1 MCYLNNV
8 RHSYVLQLLT
18 LLALTTFV
26 TDALNAQVA
35 GATLSGT
42 VTDESGG
49 GIPLAQVLIKDLAT
63 EVTRTVSTDSAGFYS
78 APNLLPG
85 DYEVTTSAGGFA
97 TRVQTGITLTVG
109 AQQVLNQ
116 ILQVG
121 RVTEKVRVTAELP
134 TVELETSTIG
144 AVVNSTTVRELP
156 LNGRSWS
163 DLATLQPGVSAIVT
177 QPDISSAQHAR
188 GNRGFASEL
197 TISGA
202 RPVQNNYRL
211 DGVSLND
218 YANGSGSVLGGN
230 LGVDAIE
237 EFSVLTSNYSAE
249 YGRTSGGVINAI
261 TRSGTNQFHGGA
273 YEFARNSALDAAN
286 FFDVTK
292 PPFQRNQFG
301 GLVGGPIQKDKT
313 FIFGDYEGVRQS
325 QGITQVNIVPSAAAR
340 LGNLSTGMVIVD
352 PSAQKYLGFFPLPNG
367 AILPPGETGVFS
379 FAAQQVATENFF
391 TTRVDHKISEKD
403 ALFGTYMYDNTT
415 FTSPDNLDDVLIG
428 SLTKRQALI
437 LEENHIF
444 SPRLVNSFRFG
455 INQERVDNGQT
466 ISAINPLAA
475 DLSLGALP
483 GRAAA
488 AINVGPLS
496 GFAGALNGAG
506 SAFFRYVSFQGYD
519 DAFITKGRHLI
530 KFGGSLER
538 IHSNFNN
545 PSDNGTFNFGSL
557 SDFLTNRPQS
567 FRAEL
572 GSSDFRRHIRST
584 VIGLYIQDD
593 WRVRPHL
600 TLNLGLRYEISTV
613 PKDANNMLSHL
624 VNITDAQPVVG
635 NPYFL
640 NPTLHNFEPRVG
652 FAWDPFGDGKT
663 AIRGGFGIF
672 DVLPLPYEF
681 LLLMGDGGPFTV
693 AASATQLPPGSFFSG
708 ATSLLSPL
716 AVRQI
721 YLDHRPH
728 RNYVMQRNL
737 IIQHELASKLTALV
751 GYVGSRGVHQPFRAD
766 DINIVL
772 PTLTSAGYLWPSPI
786 GSGTVL
792 NPNVGDMRG
801 LMWAGNSFYDALEV
815 GVNKTLSHGLQFQ
828 GSFTWSKSIDNNSST
843 TVGDPFSNS
852 ISSLQWFDLRLSR
865 GLSDFNIGRI
875 LVINGTWLVPEFKG
889 LSGPAARVANG
900 WQLGSIFKAQDG
912 LPFTATF
919 GTDGD
924 PLGLN
929 STDPYDFPNR
939 LNGPGCGT
947 LVNVGNPN
955 NYIKTQC
962 FAVPTAPSPAFYAA
976 NCDPNQGTAPQCF
989 NLRGN
994 AGRNILI
1001 GPGLVNLDFSVF
1013 KNNYIPRISENFNVQ
1028 FRTEVFNIFN
1038 RPNFS
1043 VSTNNNIFDSTGAPI
1058 SSAGLL
1064 TSTATT
1070 ARQIQFAVK
1079 IIW

>member
-1 MCYLNNV
+1 
-8 RHSYVLQLLT
+8 
-18 LLALTTFV
+18 
-26 TDALNAQVA
+26 
-35 GATLSGT
+35 
-42 VTDESGG
+42 
-49 GIPLAQVLIKDLAT
+49 
-63 EVTRTVSTDSAGFYS
+63 
-78 APNLLPG
+78 
-85 DYEVTTSAGGFA
+85 
-97 TRVQTGITLTVG
+97 
-109 AQQVLNQ
+109 
-116 ILQVG
+116 
-121 RVTEKVRVTAELP
+121 
-134 TVELETSTIG
+134 
-144 AVVNSTTVRELP
+144 VNSTTVRELP
-156 LNGRSWS
+156 INGRSWT
-163 DLATLQPGVSAIVT
+163 DLATLQPGVSAIST
-177 QPDISSAQHAR
+177 QPDIASAQHSR
-188 GNRGFASEL
+188 GNRGFASEV
-197 TISGA
+197 TVSGA

-261 TRSGTNQFHGGA
+261 TRSGTSQFHGGA
-273 YEFARNSALDAAN
+273 YEFVRNSALDAAN
-286 FFDVTK
+286 FFDTGK
-292 PPFQRNQFG
+292 PPFTRNQFG
-301 GLVGGPIQKDKT
+301 GLLGGPIRKDKT

-325 QGITQVNIVPSAAAR
+325 QGITQVNTVPSPAAR
-340 LGNLSTGMVIVD
+340 LGNLSTGTVIVD
-352 PSAQKYLGFFPLPNG
+352 PAAQKYLGFFPLPNG
-367 AILPPGETGVFS
+367 PILAPGDTGIFT
-379 FAAQQVATENFF
+379 FAAQQIAIENFG
-391 TTRVDHKISEKD
+391 TMRVDHKFSEKD
-403 ALFGTYMYDNTT
+403 ALFGTYMYDDTT
-415 FTSPDNLDDVLIG
+415 FTSPDNLDDVVIG
-428 SLTKRQALI
+428 SRTKRQVLV
-437 LEENHIF
+437 LEENHILSSIF
-444 SPRLVNSFRFG
+444 VNSFRFG

-466 ISAINPLAA
+466 VSAINPLAA
-475 DLSLGALP
+475 DVSLGALP

-488 AINVGPLS
+488 AVNVGPLS

-519 DAFITKGRHLI
+519 DAFFTRGLHSL
-530 KFGGSLER
+530 KFGVGVER
-538 IHSNFNN
+538 IHSNLNN

-572 GSSDFRRHIRST
+572 ASADFRRHIRST
-584 VIGLYIQDD
+584 VVGTYFQDD
-593 WRVRPHL
+593 WRARPNL
-600 TLNLGLRYEISTV
+600 TLNLGLRYEMSTV
-613 PKDANNMLSHL
+613 PKDTNNTLSHL
-624 VNITDAQPVVG
+624 VNINDAQPFVG

-652 FAWDPFGDGKT
+652 FAWDPFRDGKT
-663 AIRGGFGIF
+663 AIRGGFGLF

-693 AASATQLPPGSFFSG
+693 AASATQLPPGSFFTG

-721 YLDHRPH
+721 YLDHKPH

-737 IIQHELASKLTALV
+737 IIQHQLAPKLSALV

-772 PTLTSAGYLWPSPI
+772 PKLTSAGYLWPSPV

-792 NPNVGDMRG
+792 NPNAGDMRG
-801 LMWAGNSFYDALEV
+801 LMWAGNSFYDALEA
-815 GVNKTLSHGLQFQ
+815 GVEKTLSHGLQVQ

-875 LVINGTWLVPEFKG
+875 LVVDGTWQVPRLKG
-889 LSGPAARVANG
+889 LSGHASWVANG
-900 WQLGSIFKAQDG
+900 WQLGTILKVQDG
-912 LPFTATF
+912 LPFTPTF

-939 LNGPGCGT
+939 LSGPGCRS
-947 LVNVGNPN
+947 LINPGNPN

-962 FAVPTAPSPAFYAA
+962 FAVPTAPSAAFYAA
-976 NCDPNQGTAPQCF
+976 NCDPNFGTAPQCF

-1001 GPGLVNLDFSVF
+1001 GPGLLNLDFSVF
-1013 KNNYIPRISENFNVQ
+1013 KNNYIRSISENFNVQ
-1028 FRTEVFNIFN
+1028 IRAEVFNILN
-1038 RPNFS
+1038 RPNFG

-1058 SSAGLL
+1058 GSAGFL

-1070 ARQIQFAVK
+1070 AREIQFALK
-1079 IIW
+1079 LIW